1 MTILP
6 FKGKFPKIASTALVL
21 PGADV
26 IGDVEIGEEAS
37 IWFGSVV
44 RGDVNFIRIGDLTNI
59 QDRCVVHVTVEK
71 HPTVIGDRVTVG
83 HGAILHGC
91 RVEDA
96 CLVGIGA
103 IVLDAAVIGHHSL
116 VAAGSLVTPRTAIP
130 LESFVMGSPAKVTR
144 KLSSEE
150 IENLEESARRYVK
163 YASAYRGFLAERQD
177 LR

>member
-1 MTILP
+1 VTILP
-6 FKGKFPKIASTALVL
+6 YKGRFPKLAPTALVL

-37 IWFGSVV
+37 VWFGTVV
-44 RGDVNFIRIGDLTNI
+44 RGDVNFIRIGDGTNV
-59 QDRCVVHVTVEK
+59 QDRCVVHVTVDK

-96 CLVGIGA
+96 CLIGIGA

-116 VAAGSLVTPRTAIP
+116 VAAGSLVTPRTVVP
-130 LESFVMGSPAKVTR
+130 PGSLVMGSPAAVKR
-144 KLSSEE
+144 ALAKDEM
-150 IENLEESARRYVK
+150 ENLEESARRY
-163 YASAYRGFLAERQD
+163 GF
-177 LR
+177 